1 MLIAEA
7 GDDLINN
14 QRIVI
19 GLDFIFAKGRL
30 SVKMK
35 AEPPEINVQGILNIR
50 DGRHPLIDPQ
60 KVVPISVPIGKDY
73 NTLVIT
79 GPNTGGKTVTLK
91 TVGLFV
97 LMAQSGL
104 HLPAAHGTNVPVFQK
119 VFADIGM
126 NKALNRAY
134 PLFLPI

>member
-1 MLIAEA
+1 MNMNNELRELELAEKNEINRILAELSMLIAEA
-7 GDDLINN
+7 GDDLIKN
-14 QRIVI
+14 QRILI

-30 SVKMK
+30 SVNMK

-79 GPNTGGKTVTLK
+79 GPITGGKTVTL
-91 TVGLFV
+91 
-97 LMAQSGL
+97 
-104 HLPAAHGTNVPVFQK
+104 
-119 VFADIGM
+119 
-126 NKALNRAY
+126 
-134 PLFLPI
+134 